1 MTTTVQEQEGSL
13 PAASIENSGLRPG
26 AIGGL
31 AAGAMAVAFAA
42 PSVSMFFNSPVM
54 AASAGSALPAAFI
67 FSAVAIALVAANLAA
82 FASKLPTSNYAYSF
96 VSHGFGPSTGFV
108 SAWFAVLV
116 YVATPILVPPVFGTT
131 MSALIDRLLG
141 ISIPWWIL
149 TLLLLVAAAML
160 VIRGIAQS
168 ARVGMIFLC
177 IEMTVLG
184 CFALYMVI
192 NGGPHGQ
199 QPASL
204 LPTTAP
210 SFGAIGLALVFG
222 TLSFGGFESAATLG
236 GETRDPLRL
245 IPRALMFAVLIA
257 GVFYTFVS
265 YSAVVGWG
273 AKHMGSYATASGTPF
288 TALALRYGGQWLAD
302 MLDVVVLSGLLAV
315 TLAGLNAASRV
326 LHALGSEGLLPRA
339 LGTVSPKS
347 GVPKVA
353 ALATAIVGGGGGL
366 LFGLLWTPQNVWNF
380 TGTIGALGTI
390 FIYMFVSAS
399 TIVYFRRSHR
409 AEFSPLR
416 HLIVP
421 LVAIGVLCLP
431 LALKGGLI
439 WPAPAWPFNLTPY
452 IVAAWFLVGVSIVVY
467 FKGRQPAVLT
477 RAAEALTRDG

>member
-1 MTTTVQEQEGSL
+1 MTTAVEDREGSL
-13 PAASIENSGLRPG
+13 PAATIENSGLRAG

-31 AAGAMAVAFAA
+31 AAGAIAVAFAA

-54 AASAGSALPAAFI
+54 AASAGSALPSAFI
-67 FSAVAIALVAANLAA
+67 VSAIAIALVAANLAA
-82 FASKLPTSNYAYSF
+82 FAAKLPTSNYAYSF

-108 SAWFAVLV
+108 SAWLAVLV

-131 MSALIDRLLG
+131 MSGLLDRLLG
-141 ISIPWWIL
+141 ISVPWWIL
-149 TLLLLVAAAML
+149 TLLLLVAAVIL
-160 VIRGIAQS
+160 VIRGISQS

-184 CFALYMVI
+184 CFALYMVF

-199 QPASL
+199 QPSSL

-210 SFGAIGLALVFG
+210 SFGAVGLALVFG

-236 GETRDPLRL
+236 AETRDPLRL

-265 YSAVVGWG
+265 YAAVVGWG
-273 AKHMGSYATASGTPF
+273 ANHMASYSTASGTPF
-288 TALALRYGGQWLAD
+288 TSLALRYGGQWLAD
-302 MLDVVVLSGLLAV
+302 LLDVVVLSGLLAV
-315 TLAGLNAASRV
+315 TLAGLNTASRV
-326 LHALGSEGLLPRA
+326 LHALGNDRLLPRV
-339 LGTVSPKS
+339 LGTVSPKT
-347 GVPKVA
+347 GAPKVA
-353 ALATAIVGGGGGL
+353 VLFVAILGGGGGL

-390 FIYMFVSAS
+390 FVYMLVSAS

-416 HLIVP
+416 HLAVP
-421 LVAIGVLCLP
+421 LLAIGVLLLP
-431 LALKGGLI
+431 LVLRGGLI

-452 IVAAWFLVGVSIVVY
+452 IAGAWLLIGASIVVY
-467 FKGRQPAVLT
+467 FKARQPEVLT
-477 RAAEALTRDG
+477 RAAEALTREG